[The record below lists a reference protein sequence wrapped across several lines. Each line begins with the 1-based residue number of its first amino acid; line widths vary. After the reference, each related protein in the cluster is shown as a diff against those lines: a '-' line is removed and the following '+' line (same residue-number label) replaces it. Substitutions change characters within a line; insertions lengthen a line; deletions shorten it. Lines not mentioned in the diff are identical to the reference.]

1 MYLID
6 PHRRVSPHYLSTAHC
21 HHSWPSHINFV
32 QVLQYFIIINNN
44 TSHKLKLPIGWRR
57 RPTTY
62 RVQYGLVGPFN
73 MSMAAVGEHAL
84 WEGGGAG
91 SGSWWMIVGILIG
104 TWVTC
109 NFAFSIYIE
118 KYCFLEN
125 FGQVWVC
132 LRDIIN
138 INLFY
143 SISI

>member
-1 MYLID
+1 
-6 PHRRVSPHYLSTAHC
+6 
-21 HHSWPSHINFV
+21 
-32 QVLQYFIIINNN
+32 
-44 TSHKLKLPIGWRR
+44 
-57 RPTTY
+57 
-62 RVQYGLVGPFN
+62 
-73 MSMAAVGEHAL
+73 MSMAAAREHAL

-91 SGSWWMIVGILIG
+91 RGHGEIVGILIG
-104 TWVTC
+104 TRVTC

-132 LRDIIN
+132 LRDIN